1 MSVTLFLLGFES
13 GVLML
18 VHNWIWLCF
27 RDLEWLDDT
36 CFLSAGYTA
45 TVSLSGSGQVDRR
58 TANEDSQQDRTKS
71 GSGLVWRGGG
81 WKGDERDSVRSGS
94 EWPTG
99 KDSDSERRGVRQSVV
114 RLIVFDLAGQHFI
127 ALALASSLRT
137 SVETAG
143 VLVEL
148 PEGRLLAFG
157 TDNSQVT

>member
-1 MSVTLFLLGFES
+1 MVGKATS
-13 GVLML
+13 GT
-18 VHNWIWLCF
+18 
-27 RDLEWLDDT
+27 RSE
-36 CFLSAGYTA
+36 AA
-45 TVSLSGSGQVDRR
+45 VSD
-58 TANEDSQQDRTKS
+58 QQQ
-71 GSGLVWRGGG
+71 
-81 WKGDERDSVRSGS
+81 
-94 EWPTG
+94 

-143 VLVEL
+143 VLAEL